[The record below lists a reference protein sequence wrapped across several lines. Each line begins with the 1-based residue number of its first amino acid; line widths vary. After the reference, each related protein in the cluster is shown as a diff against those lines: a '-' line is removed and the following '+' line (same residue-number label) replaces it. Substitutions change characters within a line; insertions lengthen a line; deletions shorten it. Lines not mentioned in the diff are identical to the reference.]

1 MCYRYIYF
9 SSDLNLIKVYFFYN
23 FWKLDVYVY
32 MYIIL
37 DNIFYYIFSIR
48 YLELGKSYI
57 KRMRIDLYV

>member
-32 MYIIL
+32 IIL

-48 YLELGKSYI
+48 YLELVKSYI
-57 KRMRIDLYV
+57 KRMRIELYV